1 MKTYK
6 TKFVEEETIK
16 LDNVELVDK
25 IFAWFK
31 ENPYPQDHSGVHKF
45 AESLGLDADVIET
58 YIYAIVSCFVSG
70 GNFNKK
76 KADASKF
83 DSEEIKKG
91 MKIES
96 EHVDKD
102 NTNPVVKRITE
113 IMEKRIVFDHLS
125 ESFPISYYDNLKI
138 MEDRINNEKK

>member
-6 TKFVEEETIK
+6 TKFVEEEIIK

-45 AESLGLDADVIET
+45 AESLGLDADIIET

-70 GNFNKK
+70 GNFNKSGK
-76 KADASKF
+76 KLEDF
-83 DSEEIKKG
+83 DPEELKMGKE
-91 MKIES
+91 KVEIE
-96 EHVDKD
+96 HIDK
-102 NTNPVVKRITE
+102 NNKNPVVKRISE
-113 IMEKRIVFDHLS
+113 IFAERISADHLS
-125 ESFPISYYDNLKI
+125 DNSLYYSQARDGKLQIEELTK
-138 MEDRINNEKK
+138 